1 MFVFK
6 KPEPAIYHSEA
17 TDSDFKFRQ
26 STDMENA
33 LLIEYIKVEDT
44 YNNRKS
50 LFVSSL
56 VGKDDYYAAWLME
69 DFSGVQDE
77 NGKPHKI
84 ENFDL
89 RTKAGLIQTLKQ
101 SDPEFSKWFA
111 SHCEAAEKKAAENAV
126 AEQVV
131 EPGSVQGV
139 QGQ

>member
-6 KPEPAIYHSEA
+6 KPEPVMYHSAA
-17 TDSDFKFRQ
+17 TDADFKFRQ
-26 STDMENA
+26 HNEQEEACMFTGARLENVFAAA
-33 LLIEYIKVEDT
+33 LVE
-44 YNNRKS
+44 
-50 LFVSSL
+50 
-56 VGKDDYYAAWLME
+56 KDDYYAAWLME

-77 NGKPHKI
+77 NGKPHNIK
-84 ENFDL
+84 NFDL
-89 RTKAGLIQTLKQ
+89 RAKAGLIEKLKQ
-101 SDPEFSKWFA
+101 TDPEFSKWFA